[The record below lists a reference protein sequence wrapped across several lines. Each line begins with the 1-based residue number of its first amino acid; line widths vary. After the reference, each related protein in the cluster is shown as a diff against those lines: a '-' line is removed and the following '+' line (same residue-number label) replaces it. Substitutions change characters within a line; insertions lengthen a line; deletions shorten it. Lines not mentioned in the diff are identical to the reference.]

1 MRRILATALVSAAGL
16 LAPVAALAQAPAD
29 ADADAIVITAP
40 HGWVVGRSGATGAPI
55 VDSVARI
62 VVSYRDLDLRTPSG
76 RDVLT
81 ARVASA
87 ARKAC
92 EHLNRDTM
100 PNDLSTP
107 SPQDCPTP
115 AAAAARAQ
123 VDTAI
128 RTAGG

>member
-16 LAPVAALAQAPAD
+16 MAPVAALAQAPGD
-29 ADADAIVITAP
+29 ADADGIVITAP
-40 HGWVVGRSGATGAPI
+40 RGWVVGRSGTTGAPV

-62 VVSYRDLDLRTPSG
+62 VVSYRDLDLHTPSG
-76 RDVLT
+76 RDVLS

-92 EHLNRDTM
+92 ENLNRDTM

-107 SPQDCPTP
+107 SPQDCP
-115 AAAAARAQ
+115 AAAAEAARAQ
-123 VDTAI
+123 VDAAI
-128 RTAGG
+128 RTAGS